1 MFETCMSTVQH
12 MPSLLRLVAQD
23 ASTSSWKAKLAMG
36 VARVARRS
44 LVVDPATGGS
54 AAPHGGTAVATHSA
68 KAKAKAVLF
77 AWDPANKEDREAA
90 AAKLQALMR
99 GKMDRVK
106 TRDMVIE
113 ATVPMSKAASRNSAR
128 LSSEDVAGA
137 AAGAAAAK
145 GAEPEEPWE
154 HVESPATAAATG
166 DATATG
172 NPGGLAEPG
181 EYYSQLGSLFDQI
194 LDPNGTGAVK
204 SLRVLALVH
213 AFEEGCNEN
222 EEPEESDAMRAFVDV
237 LRRTI
242 VGKTSTARAAFVGF
256 PLPNAVYTPTQEAT
270 ITSILSMVLSS
281 REPTDGLVD
290 TVNQYEEE
298 ATA

>member
-1 MFETCMSTVQH
+1 M
-12 MPSLLRLVAQD
+12 
-23 ASTSSWKAKLAMG
+23 
-36 VARVARRS
+36 
-44 LVVDPATGGS
+44 
-54 AAPHGGTAVATHSA
+54 
-68 KAKAKAVLF
+68 
-77 AWDPANKEDREAA
+77 
-90 AAKLQALMR
+90 
-99 GKMDRVK
+99 
-106 TRDMVIE
+106 
-113 ATVPMSKAASRNSAR
+113 
-128 LSSEDVAGA
+128 
-137 AAGAAAAK
+137 
-145 GAEPEEPWE
+145 
-154 HVESPATAAATG
+154 
-166 DATATG
+166 
-172 NPGGLAEPG
+172 
-181 EYYSQLGSLFDQI
+181 
-194 LDPNGTGAVK
+194 
-204 SLRVLALVH
+204 LALVH